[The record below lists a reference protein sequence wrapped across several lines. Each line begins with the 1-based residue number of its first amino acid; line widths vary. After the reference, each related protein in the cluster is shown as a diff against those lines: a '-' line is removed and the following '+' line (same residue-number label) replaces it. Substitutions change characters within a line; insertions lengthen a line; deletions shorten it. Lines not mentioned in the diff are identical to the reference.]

1 MNAAAAPR
9 PQRVLL
15 VVGALALAVLFQAG
29 LLFGGWLNHFDWY
42 IHWHYYDWV
51 RIGLQEHGQLPRFM
65 LDAWHTPNFV
75 ANAQSP
81 VLGPLV
87 GLLAFLPTEV
97 YVKGLVALLTAVG
110 AAGAF
115 ALARDLGARPALA
128 ACATVLWTC
137 GGYFAAHVAI
147 GHHWS
152 LGSYWLPWL
161 FLALRHAAAGSR
173 RAFLAAAAIE
183 AVTLLEGQ
191 HHPFLWQNGLLGLW
205 ALFESIRVRGIAP
218 LAALASAALAGA
230 LLAGVRLVPVLFE
243 FADYAPEARIGGL
256 PPSALLFSLLS
267 RSQGPATAADFGV
280 LYDHGSGWWEYTF
293 YLGLPGLAFV
303 AVGVW
308 FAGRRFVPLLL
319 AGAVAAFLSFD
330 TTPFGFDLWAWLQHV
345 PVASS
350 QRCPSRLFL
359 LTLFVAIFSATVGW
373 ERLLARRALPARM
386 IAIAF
391 TALAVGMAA
400 DLVSA
405 SRGWQAAAVG
415 PEPQPSRPHRL
426 RPPELAAPATGTV
439 EELEISPNRLR
450 YRVASDRPGFLVF
463 GLRLA
468 GEEQDAWFAEGLPRV
483 ATPEGALAVRVP
495 AGSSE
500 VVMRYRTPGLG
511 AGIALSLASLLAL
524 GGLGVRRTPL
534 PWRAPPAQPER

>member
-1 MNAAAAPR
+1 MNAPPAPR
-9 PQRVLL
+9 AQRILL
-15 VVGALALAVLFQAG
+15 VTGALALAVLFQAG

-42 IHWHYYDWV
+42 IHWHYYDWI

-87 GLLAFLPTEV
+87 GLLAVLPTEL

-110 AAGAF
+110 AGGAF

-128 ACATVLWTC
+128 VCAAVLWTC
-137 GGYFAAHVAI
+137 SGYFAAHVAI

-161 FLALRHAAAGSR
+161 FLALRHAAGGSR
-173 RAFLAAAAIE
+173 AWFLAAAAIE

-205 ALFESIRVRGIAP
+205 ALFESIRVRGVAP

-230 LLAGVRLVPVLFE
+230 LLAGVRLVPVVLE

-256 PPSALLFSLLS
+256 PPAALLFSLLS
-267 RSQGPATAADFGV
+267 RGQGPDTAADFGV

-293 YLGLPGLAFV
+293 YLGIPGLLFV
-303 AVGVW
+303 AVGLC
-308 FAGRRFVPLLL
+308 FAGRRVLPLLL
-319 AGAVAAFLSFD
+319 AGALAAFLSFD
-330 TTPFGFDLWAWLQHV
+330 TTPFGFDLWATLQHV
-345 PVASS
+345 PIASS

-359 LTLFVAIFSATVGW
+359 LTLFAAIFAATAGW
-373 ERLLARRALPARM
+373 ERLLARRGAAGRGATIGIGVLAAL
-386 IAIAF
+386 
-391 TALAVGMAA
+391 MAM

-405 SRGWQAAAVG
+405 SRVWQAAALG
-415 PEPQPSRPHRL
+415 PEKQPSRPHAL
-426 RPPELAAPATGTV
+426 RTPDLMPPALGRV
-439 EELEISPNRLR
+439 EPLENSPNRLR
-450 YRVASDRPGFLVF
+450 YRVESDRPGFLAL
-463 GLRLA
+463 GLRH
-468 GEEQDAWFAEGLPRV
+468 GVDAWTPDAFPAV
-483 ATPEGALAVRVP
+483 ATPDGALAVRVP

-500 VVMRYRTPGLG
+500 VVLRYRTPGLG
-511 AGIALSLASLLAL
+511 AGIALSLSMLAGLAVL
-524 GGLGVRRTPL
+524 GRRGTPL
-534 PWRAPPAQPER
+534 PWRAPGPSA